1 MRTIA
6 LLGGMTYEATS
17 LYYNTINSVIRCRLG
32 GRHCA
37 SLLLHSYNFDPIL
50 SLMLTGKW
58 EEVTSIFTTSAIS
71 FKNQGAKGLVICANY
86 PHKIADEV
94 EKESGLEV
102 LHIADFTAEA
112 VLKTGCN
119 KVGLLGTK
127 NVMEESY
134 IKVRMTSKFGV
145 EVIVPAAQETRDRVH
160 ETLVATLTKG
170 IVNEEIR
177 ALLIGCAK
185 DLIERGAEGIILGS
199 TDLAFAL
206 KKEDVSVPLFDTN
219 ELHAEGVAEWMI
231 EERDLENTRRMV

>member
-1 MRTIA
+1 MKTIA

-17 LYYNTINSVIRCRLG
+17 LYYNTINSVIRSRLG

-58 EEVTSIFTTSAIS
+58 EEVTAIFTTSAIS
-71 FKNQGAKGLVICANY
+71 FKSQGAKGLVICANY
-86 PHKIADEV
+86 PHKIADEI
-94 EKESGLEV
+94 EKRSGVEV
-102 LHIADFTAEA
+102 LHIADFTAQA
-112 VLKTGCN
+112 VLKAGCN

-134 IKVRMTSKFGV
+134 IKGRMTSNFGV

-185 DLIERGAEGIILGS
+185 ELIEGGAEGVILGS

-219 ELHAEGVAEWMI
+219 ELHAQGVAEWMI
-231 EERDLENTRRMV
+231 EESDL